1 MSPLCEIKTLELLR
15 MQISSTSGRR
25 ICIYIV
31 YRPPRGTKLSGTGTE
46 FYSDIDILFTD
57 ASISTIPVIIL
68 GDFNIHFNYEP
79 KSSRLRNMLNDYQM
93 QQHVHS
99 ATHEHGNILDLV
111 ITHQRDNL
119 VSNISVMDYAMS
131 DHYCV
136 ECTLNVS
143 IKPAKARFEQ
153 KRAVKHI
160 QMGVFV
166 NDIKVKNTQMR
177 TEELSVDKMLDAYNN
192 TLSKTLNKHA
202 PLKKT
207 RVKTQP
213 HPWYNEDIKDTR
225 LYRRV
230 CERVW
235 RHTGLQCARVTY
247 NEARNLVNNLIKR
260 TKIQYY
266 RHKPIVQ

>member
-1 MSPLCEIKTLELLR
+1 
-15 MQISSTSGRR
+15 
-25 ICIYIV
+25 
-31 YRPPRGTKLSGTGTE
+31 
-46 FYSDIDILFTD
+46 
-57 ASISTIPVIIL
+57 
-68 GDFNIHFNYEP
+68 
-79 KSSRLRNMLNDYQM
+79 MLNDYQM
-93 QQHVHS
+93 QPHVHS

-131 DHYCV
+131 DHHCV

-143 IKPAKARFEQ
+143 IKPVKARFEQ

-166 NDIKVKNTQMR
+166 NDIKVKNTHMR
-177 TEELSVDKMLDAYNN
+177 TEELSVDKMLDAYNS
-192 TLSKTLNKHA
+192 TLSITLNKHA

-207 RVKTQP
+207 RVRTQP
-213 HPWYNEDIKDTR
+213 HPWYNEDIKDAR

-230 CERVW
+230 CEHVW
-235 RHTGLQCARVTY
+235 RHTGLQCARITY

-266 RHKPIVQ
+266 RHKIEYADNKDMFGIVNSLIKPKTESLLYFVSTEEYCNEFADFFI

>member
-15 MQISSTSGRR
+15 IQISSTSGRR
-25 ICIYIV
+25 FCIYIV
-31 YRPPRGTKLSGTGTE
+31 YRPPRGTKLSGTETE
-46 FYSDIDILFTD
+46 FYSDLDILFTD

-68 GDFNIHFNYEP
+68 GGFNIHFNDEP

-143 IKPAKARFEQ
+143 TKPVKSRFEQ
-153 KRAVKHI
+153 NGCICK
-160 QMGVFV
+160 
-166 NDIKVKNTQMR
+166 
-177 TEELSVDKMLDAYNN
+177 
-192 TLSKTLNKHA
+192 
-202 PLKKT
+202 
-207 RVKTQP
+207 
-213 HPWYNEDIKDTR
+213 
-225 LYRRV
+225 
-230 CERVW
+230 
-235 RHTGLQCARVTY
+235 
-247 NEARNLVNNLIKR
+247 
-260 TKIQYY
+260 
-266 RHKPIVQ
+266 